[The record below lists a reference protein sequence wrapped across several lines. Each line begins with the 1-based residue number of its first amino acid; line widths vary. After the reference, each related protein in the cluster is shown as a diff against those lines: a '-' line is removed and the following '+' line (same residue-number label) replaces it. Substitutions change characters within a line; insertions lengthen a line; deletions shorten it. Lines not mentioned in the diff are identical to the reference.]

1 MLGLVLVCCISSVLG
16 HGGIV
21 WPPTWQDG
29 DHLSIED
36 VYSGQTNNYP
46 AVRDPNTGKR
56 IKSISQ
62 WLTDQA
68 YIGGHGTEEFRG
80 GPGEVTNF
88 DEGGCGKKCQ
98 QNKVP
103 WASPGKAP
111 AFGGGC
117 GVFGGNPYGCHHE
130 AFNLLTGERITV
142 SSTHNDTRKPG
153 SQCLGGGT
161 FTYGSDAREIEFP
174 NTATTG
180 WLIGGVEEVAWAS
193 KAWHQGGYTYR
204 LCKLPKEGKLGLTE
218 ECFQENILE
227 FATDYTM
234 IRKTGKD
241 NLGKWQKYDQT
252 DVSVGTHPQ
261 GSVWRPAGKHDASYI
276 RKDQIVVPS
285 DLKEGEYVL
294 SFRWDGATPDGQV
307 WLSCANV
314 RLLK

>member
-46 AVRDPNTGKR
+46 AVRDPNTGRK

-117 GVFGGNPYGCHHE
+117 GVFGGNP
-130 AFNLLTGERITV
+130 
-142 SSTHNDTRKPG
+142 
-153 SQCLGGGT
+153 
-161 FTYGSDAREIEFP
+161 YGSDAREIEFP

-252 DVSVGTHPQ
+252 DVSVGTNPE

-276 RKDQIVVPS
+276 RKDKIVVPS
-285 DLKEGEYVL
+285 HLKEGEYVL
-294 SFRWDGATPDGQV
+294 SFRWDGATNDGQV